1 MYEIVLAKSVVAPAK
16 LILVHPA
23 DLVNSGNGH
32 WDLIGHYEEVG
43 HVTSNLTGHE
53 LEMLSKEDGAN
64 AEMTTHCGEL
74 SEWTTLC
81 TLQRSLHIVTHEEEL
96 TWSASSGLSL
106 CNFNERLEALP
117 ANLDWSDSEWFP
129 VLGEGTACHN
139 YNRLEVTPER
149 SKQRSNKPGLP
160 GLRTS
165 ASNNRVSVT
174 VKEHFYSTN
183 NKNGDKEMGSY
194 AGGIRP

>member
-1 MYEIVLAKSVVAPAK
+1 MYGVCWTDKFSVFKDISFQFTRENNRSRNGSNVYEIVLAKSVVAPAK
-16 LILVHPA
+16 LILVHAA

-74 SEWTTLC
+74 SEGSAFR

-117 ANLDWSDSEWFP
+117 TNLDWSNAEWFP

-139 YNRLEVTPER
+139 YNRLKVTPER
-149 SKQRSNKPGLP
+149 SK
-160 GLRTS
+160 
-165 ASNNRVSVT
+165 
-174 VKEHFYSTN
+174 
-183 NKNGDKEMGSY
+183 
-194 AGGIRP
+194 